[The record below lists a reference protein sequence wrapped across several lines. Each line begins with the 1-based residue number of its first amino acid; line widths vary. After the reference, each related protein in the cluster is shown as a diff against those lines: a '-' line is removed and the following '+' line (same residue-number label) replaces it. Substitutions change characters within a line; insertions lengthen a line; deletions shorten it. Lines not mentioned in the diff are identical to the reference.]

1 MLAALCAKMTSTSSY
16 LVSPSLISLPMHCSW
31 DSLTDTI
38 ICSSHYTSSV
48 KNQCLPILPTHKIQA
63 SLQSSQNLI
72 ILFSSNFITHY
83 PLTRSPHLQPN
94 PFSHAMSS
102 PASAPLPCRH
112 PWNILFP
119 FPQSACL
126 ARTAGGGPGREDRA
140 RRRQCQCHNHRQPPV
155 HRLLFRFN
163 YRCLEYQIV
172 LYLLFNYQI

>member
-38 ICSSHYTSSV
+38 ICYSHYTSSV

-63 SLQSSQNLI
+63 SLRSSQNLI

-119 FPQSACL
+119 FPIQIPPHHSKCL
-126 ARTAGGGPGREDRA
+126 PGLYVLA
-140 RRRQCQCHNHRQPPV
+140 PLNNHFFSLSSTKQ
-155 HRLLFRFN
+155 
-163 YRCLEYQIV
+163 
-172 LYLLFNYQI
+172 